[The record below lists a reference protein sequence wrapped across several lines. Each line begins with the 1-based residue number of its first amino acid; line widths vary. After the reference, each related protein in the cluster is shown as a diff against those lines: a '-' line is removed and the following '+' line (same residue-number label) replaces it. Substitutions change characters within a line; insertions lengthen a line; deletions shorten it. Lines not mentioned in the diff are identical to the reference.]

1 MSPMLQ
7 VMYSPL
13 EETRVRQ
20 FELKYHLE
28 DNSLEILEPLQANS
42 GLPHGK
48 YLQRNKWAAK
58 EAEEERRRQ
67 LSAPT
72 KPQLADKDNDEQPV
86 AAQRGSGAMFQ
97 TFKDNKAQEHLA
109 NKVLRFFCCWDD
121 TKRIFGQKLHFALH
135 YFLSDNTVEVA
146 EMHRRNTGRD
156 PFPLLLSRCKLP
168 KAPNIP
174 GSRPLS
180 PRTNNIQYYHWQ
192 DLCVGAIVKVYGR
205 DLQIYDL
212 DGFTRD
218 WLRKNSTLSERDL
231 QPIVIDQAPQ
241 RPPLYVP
248 PNTLGIGSEEDS
260 MQNVLHLV
268 PKPHRSWDYND
279 YLEKWNKVLRFTARM
294 VNVPGHDL
302 VGPHDAER
310 RFVISHHLLD
320 QTTSIF
326 EPRQPN
332 TGLRGGMF
340 LERTKVKHHGQDLLL
355 AASDFQ
361 IGAHLV
367 IYARGFEL
375 LSADQC
381 TLAYLEHHPWQFPH
395 ADFDQVMR
403 KAQSAAS
410 QTQHFTEQLRQAII
424 KHDREGLGYITAHQL
439 QAVLSSCGIRL
450 TRHECLT
457 LVRELGADRQGVVAA
472 QLVEALQPRAE
483 LDVPEPD
490 PLDRQAQLD
499 APQPLPRQAWSQTGG
514 PEAPARLAEIPELRR
529 GQRPA
534 PPSSSGAGAT
544 LASSSQVPPSSAA
557 SASSQGG
564 LYYPAQAKQAQQG
577 AAQPVAGGKGGP
589 PASWAEARATDN
601 QSSSNT
607 RQAWS
612 SNMSNPS
619 ADLYYAQ
626 PPQLPGQRPH
636 QPQQAPDIRRA
647 PVHNQHPYSQQG
659 QQGGDG
665 EMQRSTAGSTAGS
678 SWEGAWSSRVDAV
691 SHQAMD
697 DAYPPAGHGAT
708 HTQAVGP
715 PAQHYLVDHQANVRY
730 PADHREDKE
739 NIDGKEV
746 AGLGVGQQPGKD
758 PRFAPPPGGIGYGLG
773 AAPAARAFNQSV
785 RDGLGKQ
792 QQPVSLWQTTNM
804 AAGGVGHHRSFKA

>member
-28 DNSLEILEPLQANS
+28 DNSLEILEPQQANS

-121 TKRIFGQKLHFALH
+121 TKRMFGQKLHFALH

-180 PRTNNIQYYHWQ
+180 PRSNNIQYYHWQ
-192 DLCVGAIVKVYGR
+192 DLCVGAIVKVGAEGSVYAPNLLGQHVSEQRSIRAGPVQVYGR

-294 VNVPGHDL
+294 VNVLGHDL

-375 LSADQC
+375 LSADEC

-410 QTQHFTEQLRQAII
+410 QTQHFTERLRQAII
-424 KHDREGLGYITAHQL
+424 EHDREGLGYITAHQL

-499 APQPLPRQAWSQTGG
+499 APQPLPRQAWSQAEG
-514 PEAPARLAEIPELRR
+514 PEAPARQICITHSHLSCLANGHTSLNRR
-529 GQRPA
+529 QTSAVPQ
-534 PPSSSGAGAT
+534 SITSIHT
-544 LASSSQVPPSSAA
+544 AS
-557 SASSQGG
+557 
-564 LYYPAQAKQAQQG
+564 K
-577 AAQPVAGGKGGP
+577 
-589 PASWAEARATDN
+589 
-601 QSSSNT
+601 
-607 RQAWS
+607 
-612 SNMSNPS
+612 
-619 ADLYYAQ
+619 
-626 PPQLPGQRPH
+626 
-636 QPQQAPDIRRA
+636 
-647 PVHNQHPYSQQG
+647 
-659 QQGGDG
+659 
-665 EMQRSTAGSTAGS
+665 
-678 SWEGAWSSRVDAV
+678 VDAI

-715 PAQHYLVDHQANVRY
+715 PAQHYLVDQQANVRY

>member
-1 MSPMLQ
+1 MHWTGSKTPGWLKYDKKVLRFFAYSTDK

-28 DNSLEILEPLQANS
+28 DNSLEILEPQQANS

-48 YLQRNKWAAK
+48 YLQRNKVKLADGSELKHTALLAAK

-121 TKRIFGQKLHFALH
+121 TKRMFGQKLHFALH

-174 GSRPLS
+174 AGPV
-180 PRTNNIQYYHWQ
+180 Q
-192 DLCVGAIVKVYGR
+192 VYGR

-268 PKPHRSWDYND
+268 PKPHRSW
-279 YLEKWNKVLRFTARM
+279 
-294 VNVPGHDL
+294 
-302 VGPHDAER
+302 
-310 RFVISHHLLD
+310 FVISHHLLD

-355 AASDFQ
+355 AASDFH
-361 IGAHLV
+361 IGARLV

-375 LSADQC
+375 LSADEC

-395 ADFDQVMR
+395 ADVDQVMR

-424 KHDREGLGYITAHQL
+424 EHDREGLGYITAHQL
-439 QAVLSSCGIRL
+439 Q
-450 TRHECLT
+450 
-457 LVRELGADRQGVVAA
+457 
-472 QLVEALQPRAE
+472 
-483 LDVPEPD
+483 
-490 PLDRQAQLD
+490 
-499 APQPLPRQAWSQTGG
+499 
-514 PEAPARLAEIPELRR
+514 
-529 GQRPA
+529 
-534 PPSSSGAGAT
+534 
-544 LASSSQVPPSSAA
+544 
-557 SASSQGG
+557 
-564 LYYPAQAKQAQQG
+564 
-577 AAQPVAGGKGGP
+577 
-589 PASWAEARATDN
+589 
-601 QSSSNT
+601 
-607 RQAWS
+607 
-612 SNMSNPS
+612 
-619 ADLYYAQ
+619 
-626 PPQLPGQRPH
+626 
-636 QPQQAPDIRRA
+636 
-647 PVHNQHPYSQQG
+647 
-659 QQGGDG
+659 
-665 EMQRSTAGSTAGS
+665 
-678 SWEGAWSSRVDAV
+678 
-691 SHQAMD
+691 
-697 DAYPPAGHGAT
+697 
-708 HTQAVGP
+708 
-715 PAQHYLVDHQANVRY
+715 
-730 PADHREDKE
+730 
-739 NIDGKEV
+739 
-746 AGLGVGQQPGKD
+746 
-758 PRFAPPPGGIGYGLG
+758 
-773 AAPAARAFNQSV
+773 
-785 RDGLGKQ
+785 
-792 QQPVSLWQTTNM
+792 
-804 AAGGVGHHRSFKA
+804 